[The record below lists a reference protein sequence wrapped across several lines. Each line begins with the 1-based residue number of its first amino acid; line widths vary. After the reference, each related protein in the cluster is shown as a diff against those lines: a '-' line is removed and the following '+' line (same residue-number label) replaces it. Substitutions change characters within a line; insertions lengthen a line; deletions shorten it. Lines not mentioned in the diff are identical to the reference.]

1 MADGLC
7 RVRDEKSKGQGEKSA
22 DTHESERVA
31 PGRFIARRGARRGER
46 KCLSAQSAHAAH
58 GVNMVC
64 SPTQILRCP
73 TFGAYEEFRP
83 VALATNDIQ
92 PGAGGPQGFGNCAVL
107 GVGGPQGFGNGAV
120 LGAVGGAA
128 LLYLDAPLSP
138 PPSPLIEE
146 LAASYRG
153 ACTREYI

>member
-1 MADGLC
+1 MC
-7 RVRDEKSKGQGEKSA
+7 RVRERDRDEKSKGQGEKSA

-73 TFGAYEEFRP
+73 TFEAYEECRP
-83 VALATNDIQ
+83 VALATNDFQ
-92 PGAGGPQGFGNCAVL
+92 LGA
-107 GVGGPQGFGNGAV
+107 GGPQGFGNGAV

-128 LLYLDAPLSP
+128 LLCLDAPLSP

>member
-1 MADGLC
+1 
-7 RVRDEKSKGQGEKSA
+7 
-22 DTHESERVA
+22 
-31 PGRFIARRGARRGER
+31 
-46 KCLSAQSAHAAH
+46 
-58 GVNMVC
+58 MVC

-73 TFGAYEEFRP
+73 TCEAYEEFRP

-120 LGAVGGAA
+120 LGVGGPQGFGNGAVLGAVGGAA
-128 LLYLDAPLSP
+128 LLCLDAPLSP